1 MKTLLNKG
9 INTKNKFSSNIL
21 PEAKFYPL
29 VNDCMFNSMFNNPK
43 RKKYLCYFLSTFLN
57 IDYDDLYNNIVFENN
72 ILEKDVPKES
82 RRTVDCL
89 CKYKNLFILIEMN
102 NQSRV
107 DVLKRNIDYMN
118 KIYSSSRRVGS
129 SYEYENIILINFN
142 NFSFNEEVENNDSY
156 MYASR
161 HENLLDDIKIYQISL
176 PKIRE
181 KMYNNTKLTK
191 CEMFLL
197 SCLLDEKEYE
207 KIKGKGD
214 DISMEYR
221 KEAKRISKN
230 EKFLMQNQL
239 RQAEEFYWKVCESK
253 VAQAAAKKAA
263 IKESQK
269 AKESIAKNML
279 NKRCDISLI
288 SEVTGLSNKQIASIK
303 Q

>member
-1 MKTLLNKG
+1 
-9 INTKNKFSSNIL
+9 
-21 PEAKFYPL
+21 
-29 VNDCMFNSMFNNPK
+29 
-43 RKKYLCYFLSTFLN
+43 
-57 IDYDDLYNNIVFENN
+57 
-72 ILEKDVPKES
+72 
-82 RRTVDCL
+82 
-89 CKYKNLFILIEMN
+89 
-102 NQSRV
+102 
-107 DVLKRNIDYMN
+107 
-118 KIYSSSRRVGS
+118 
-129 SYEYENIILINFN
+129 
-142 NFSFNEEVENNDSY
+142 